1 MEFIIAMVGVII
13 FLLIMPIIVIR
24 FRKCFTLIF
33 ECYHNYFDWL
43 WDKFGGE

>member
-1 MEFIIAMVGVII
+1 MMEFIIAMVGVII

-33 ECYHNYFDWL
+33 ECYL
-43 WDKFGGE
+43 AVMSVRV